1 MATYV
6 CTLDPDTYY
15 TLKPEDHS
23 LLRWALESWND
34 KATFTDEHVA
44 QVKQRAFQR
53 WLVESAWA
61 RQHDRVKCVLC
72 MHDV

>member
-6 CTLDPDTYY
+6 CTLEPDSYA
-15 TLKPEDHS
+15 LKPEDHS
-23 LLRWALESWND
+23 LLHWALESWND

-61 RQHDRVKCVLC
+61 NQHDRVKCVLC